1 MSPNIYAYKCRKCG
15 QLHYPYRMVCKKCHA
30 NEHNEFDP
38 VPLPRKGKLLTFTR
52 LHTLPGDFNV
62 ATLLLGIVEL
72 ENGIRIL
79 GQLSIEKPR
88 TGMPVTGTVGVVR
101 QSELRKH
108 LGMIFSEAK

>member
-15 QLHYPYRMVCKKCHA
+15 QLHYPYRMVCKKCRA
-30 NEHNEFDP
+30 NEHDEFDP

-62 ATLLLGIVEL
+62 ANILLGIVEL

-79 GQLSIEKPR
+79 GQLAMEKPR
-88 TGMPVTGTVGVVR
+88 TGMAVTGTVGVVR
-101 QSELRKH
+101 QTELRKH

>member
-1 MSPNIYAYKCRKCG
+1 MAMEIYAYKCRKCG

-30 NEHNEFDP
+30 NEHDEFDP

-62 ATLLLGIVEL
+62 ANILLGIVEL

-79 GQLSIEKPR
+79 GQLNIDKPR
-88 TGMPVTGTVGVVR
+88 TGMAVNGTVGVVR
-101 QSELRKH
+101 QTELRKH